1 MADWREN
8 LAESREGL
16 AAILAD
22 IPEPLDTV
30 NIFRR
35 ARAPRLSRTADGWS
49 TAAGSADEQFAA

>member
-22 IPEPLDTV
+22 IPEPLDMV

-35 ARAPRLSRTADGWS
+35 ARASRSSRIAD
-49 TAAGSADEQFAA
+49 

>member
-22 IPEPLDTV
+22 IPEPLDMV
-30 NIFRR
+30 NIFSR
-35 ARAPRLSRTADGWS
+35 ARASRSSRIAD
-49 TAAGSADEQFAA
+49 